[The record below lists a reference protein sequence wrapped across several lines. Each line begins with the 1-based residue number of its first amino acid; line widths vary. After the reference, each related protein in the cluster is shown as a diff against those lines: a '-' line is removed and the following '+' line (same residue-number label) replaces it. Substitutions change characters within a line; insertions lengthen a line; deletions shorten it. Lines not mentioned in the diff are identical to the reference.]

1 MRCISGQRLENDIE
15 PVPGDIAAWLD
26 KLAKAHAKSGIPEN
40 YKGVH
45 LKMKIGK

>member
-1 MRCISGQRLENDIE
+1 MFLVNAWSNDME

-26 KLAKAHAKSGIPEN
+26 RLAKAHAKAGLLQN